1 MKTKNG
7 KLFGNLFLFWRQIL
21 INKSEI
27 NKIAKLVMEDI
38 KEKDS
43 DRIKKAENISQKN
56 PNSIKEMPSNALL
69 PQLNKKEQKVL
80 NKIYVLMLNKYK
92 NQFKKYRDSFV
103 KSKDNLEKK
112 KLESN
117 YNSLKIDFIEMFQ
130 DYFEENLSSIK
141 ERMNNSSNF
150 HSVIE
155 EWSKKLWEATEAYA
169 FGKKEGN
176 WFKDMLNAIKAKLT
190 MSEKSDFYS
199 SGKEGEGELSSKE
212 QQEEEDFIDY
222 PKDLVNRKLK
232 REIIQIKELLKDLMD
247 EKNED
252 MRNRLQDVIR
262 QTLKKAYDKIDEY
275 TLENS
280 EKEVN
285 NDKFRRYSKKLFRI
299 ASGLEK
305 DDSKLHRGVVKKM
318 EEPTQ
323 IER

>member
-1 MKTKNG
+1 
-7 KLFGNLFLFWRQIL
+7 L

>member
-1 MKTKNG
+1 M
-7 KLFGNLFLFWRQIL
+7 